1 MKLLIFEYGLRRIL
15 WSRILWSPQNWW
27 ILVCLQ
33 NVISIRYSTKTGKM
47 LRDVKWRQSLFYCL
61 ILNHCL
67 IVKSKNNRYCLI
79 RFFILLNR
87 SGSRLWAIICPA
99 YRFKYRLYPIK
110 SALTRLQNISILAR
124 KELKFI
130 LLDPSYKWLKEM
142 TSSFYKDQITPWI
155 TFLKHCKS
163 YAILMQSAL
172 VWSSN
177 FDVYQTILTLKYLWK
192 VLSSS
197 RIHERRFR
205 RLSSM
210 TF

>member
-1 MKLLIFEYGLRRIL
+1 
-15 WSRILWSPQNWW
+15 
-27 ILVCLQ
+27 
-33 NVISIRYSTKTGKM
+33 M

-130 LLDPSYKWLKEM
+130 LLDPSYKWLNEM
-142 TSSFYKDQITPWI
+142 TSSFYKDQRTPWI

-163 YAILMQSAL
+163 YAILRCLSNHPDFRIVMKSAFWL
-172 VWSSN
+172 ENPRKVD
-177 FDVYQTILTLKYLWK
+177 FDDHLQWHSI
-192 VLSSS
+192 S
-197 RIHERRFR
+197 
-205 RLSSM
+205 
-210 TF
+210 